1 MTSKQ
6 FVSKQRVSDH
16 GEVYTH
22 PREVNAMLDLVKQET
37 ERIDS
42 TFLEPAC
49 GTGNF
54 LVEILSRKLAV
65 VKTRYAKSQLEYER
79 HAVIAIASIYGI
91 DILADNVDAC
101 QQRLLDIF
109 NQQYTALYKAN
120 CKAACLNAVRLI
132 LSRNILHGD
141 ALTLKTV
148 GDEQSPLKPI
158 VFSQWKAA
166 TGSLIK
172 RHDYKFSELFEET
185 QSDKHDDFFVKTKK
199 SLMSDLGSK
208 AFIPEHIQ
216 EFPATHYLRLADAS
230 S

>member
-1 MTSKQ
+1 MPASQ
-6 FVSKQRVSDH
+6 VVSKQRVSDH

-65 VKTRYAKSQLEYER
+65 VKARYAKSQLECER

-91 DILADNVDAC
+91 DILADNVAAC
-101 QQRLLDIF
+101 QQRLFDIF
-109 NQQYTALYKAN
+109 NQQYTALYKAK
-120 CKAACLNAVRLI
+120 CKEACRITVRYI

-148 GDEQSPLKPI
+148 GDELASPKPI
-158 VFSQWKAA
+158 VFSQWKAVS
-166 TGSLIK
+166 GSLIK
-172 RHDYKFSELFEET
+172 RHDYQFSELFEDT
-185 QSDKHDDFFVKTKK
+185 QTEKHDDLFVKPKK
-199 SLMSDLGSK
+199 SLISDSGNK
-208 AFIPEHIQ
+208 AFIPEHIR
-216 EFPATHYLRLADAS
+216 EFPPTNYLRLADATS
-230 S
+230 